1 MSQPEELRQLSLFP
15 LNVVLFPGM
24 PMPLHIF
31 EERYKAMI
39 GECVNREEP
48 FGIILIKEG
57 QEVGGPA
64 DPVKIGT
71 TARIAQVER
80 LDEYRVNIMTKC

>member
-1 MSQPEELRQLSLFP
+1 MSQPEDLRQLSLFP

-39 GECVNREEP
+39 GECVDREDP
-48 FGIILIKEG
+48 FGIILI
-57 QEVGGPA
+57 
-64 DPVKIGT
+64 
-71 TARIAQVER
+71 
-80 LDEYRVNIMTKC
+80 